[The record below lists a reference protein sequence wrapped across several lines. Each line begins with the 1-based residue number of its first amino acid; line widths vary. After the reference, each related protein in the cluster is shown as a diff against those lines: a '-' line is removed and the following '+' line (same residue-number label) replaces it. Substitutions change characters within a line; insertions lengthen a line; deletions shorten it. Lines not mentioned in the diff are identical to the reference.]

1 MEAETSQTALERRL
15 QGNLI
20 SVCKYIMW
28 EVGYSKEDTAMLI
41 VVLRDST
48 KSNGHKLKY
57 RKEYD
62 MPTGVVGSQT

>member
-15 QGNLI
+15 HRNLI

-28 EVGYSKEDTAMLI
+28 EVGYSKEDTGMLF

-48 KSNGHKLKY
+48 RGNGHKLNH
-57 RKEYD
+57 RKF
-62 MPTGVVGSQT
+62 P